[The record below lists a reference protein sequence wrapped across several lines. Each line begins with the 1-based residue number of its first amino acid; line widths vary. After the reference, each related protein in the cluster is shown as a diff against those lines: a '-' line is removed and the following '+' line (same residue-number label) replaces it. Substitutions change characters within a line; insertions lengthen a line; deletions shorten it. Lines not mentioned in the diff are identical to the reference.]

1 MIIYSKSPKRIGRI
15 EIRNEKGNVKIKRI
29 RI

>member
-15 EIRNEKGNVKIKRI
+15 SIQKEKGKVKIKRI